1 MIASCLGVRSDR
13 GPPTMSVPSPPPPP
27 PPTHPEALVS
37 LPAFPSG
44 GAGDR
49 LARAREYLRQTHAT
63 VEAFHRGGA
72 SGLSTCRLLSEA
84 TDRLVRGLF
93 EELAA
98 ETQAPPGL
106 ALVALGSYGR
116 CELSPH
122 SDLDLLLLR
131 PPSAS
136 EEGTAALA
144 RALPTLLWDLKRAV
158 GWSARS
164 PEECTHAA
172 EADQTVRTAL
182 LDCRFLAGDSG
193 TFARFSEDVLPR
205 LLGRGSDAF
214 IQAKV
219 QELRARRERY
229 GDSVFLLEPHLKQ
242 GEGGLRDLETALWV
256 AQVRF
261 RARDLQ
267 GLLQKSI
274 LPDSEVTRLEAARD
288 FLLRIRHQLH
298 FSRGRKEDRL
308 TFELQ
313 VEVARFLG
321 YPEQAPVL
329 PVEAFMRDYYL
340 AANALRLAADGL
352 ISRCEE
358 LGPARRG
365 PSRDERRLG
374 PFKVFNGR
382 LSVSD
387 ASLFPREPSTL
398 LDFFRTAEEHGL
410 PLYSWARQQVVQA
423 LPALEAARATPAVT
437 HAFRAL
443 FARPGTRGELLFELH
458 DSGVLGTVLPEFGRI
473 TAHHQNDLYHVYTV
487 DVHTLFALRRLY
499 TLRAGD
505 LLEEEPELSRAMRDL
520 EDPLP
525 LYLGMLLHD
534 AGKGMGGNHSE
545 KGRVLMVAVGERLG
559 LAPRQREVAE
569 FLVLE
574 HLLMSHT
581 AQRRDLSD
589 PALIADFARRVG
601 DVEKLTCLYLLTWA
615 DLRSVAPGMWTG
627 WKAQLLRELY
637 DKARAHLLGTTA
649 TGGQPDPVRE
659 QFHARWTRVLGE
671 ERARALAQVLPERY
685 FLGTAPELATL
696 HARLLACARRRTLAA
711 ALRHRPDAGYSELAL
726 AARDR
731 PGLLA
736 CLAGVLA
743 AHRIDILSARIVSTT
758 DGLALD
764 VFDVRPPH
772 GVLLERSRWRAAR
785 ADLVKVLSGAV
796 SSEDVL
802 RRRRPGSLPQRPLP
816 PVAPKVTVDNRASRD
831 FTVVDVVARDR
842 VGLLH
847 AIASA
852 LTASGAQIA
861 LAKVATEAHRAV
873 DSFYVTRD
881 GARVERPEEVK
892 ALVATLTE
900 ALKALEQE
908 V

>member
-1 MIASCLGVRSDR
+1 MFVYASKTDKIAYCPGMRSHYNLH
-13 GPPTMSVPSPPPPP
+13 PMSVPSLPSPPPP
-27 PPTHPEALVS
+27 THAEALVS
-37 LPAFPSG
+37 LPAFPPG
-44 GAGDR
+44 GAEDR

-72 SGLSTCRLLSEA
+72 AGLSSCRLLTEA

-116 CELSPH
+116 RELSPH

-131 PPSAS
+131 PPDSAEEDSAS
-136 EEGTAALA
+136 LA

-164 PEECTHAA
+164 PEECARAA
-172 EADQTVRTAL
+172 DADQTVRTAL
-182 LDCRFLAGDSG
+182 LDCRLLAGAPTTG
-193 TFARFSEDVLPR
+193 AWLAEHVLSQ

-214 IQAKV
+214 IQDKV

-229 GDSVFLLEPHLKQ
+229 GDSVFVLEPHLKQ
-242 GEGGLRDLETALWV
+242 GEGGLRDLETALWI

-274 LPDSEVTRLEAARD
+274 LTGSEVTRLEAARD

-298 FSRGRKEDRL
+298 FLRGRKEDRL

-340 AANALRLAADGL
+340 SATALRLAADGL

-358 LGPARRG
+358 LGPARRA

-382 LSVSD
+382 LSVSE
-387 ASLFPREPSTL
+387 ASLFPREPSTI

-410 PLYSWARQQVVQA
+410 SLYSWARQQVVQA
-423 LPALEAARATPAVT
+423 LPALEAARANPAVT

-473 TAHHQNDLYHVYTV
+473 TAHHQHDLYHVYTV

-545 KGRVLMVAVGERLG
+545 KGRGLMVAVGERLA
-559 LAPRQREVAE
+559 LSPRQREVAE

-615 DLRSVAPGMWTG
+615 DIRSVAPGMWTG

-637 DKARAHLLGTTA
+637 DKARAHLLGTATA
-649 TGGQPDPVRE
+649 EGPHQPGPMRE
-659 QFHARWTRVLGE
+659 RFHARWARVFGE
-671 ERARALAQVLPERY
+671 ARARALGEVLPERY
-685 FLGTAPELATL
+685 FLGTEPGRATL
-696 HARLLACARRRTLAA
+696 HARLLECARRRTLAA
-711 ALRHRPDAGYSELAL
+711 ALRHRPEAGYSELSL

-736 CLAGVLA
+736 LLAGVLS
-743 AHRIDILSARIVSTT
+743 AHRIDILSARIASTT

-772 GVLLERSRWRAAR
+772 GLLLERSRWRAAR
-785 ADLVKVLSGAV
+785 ADLVRVLSGAI
-796 SSEDVL
+796 SSEEVL
-802 RRRRPGSLPQRPLP
+802 RRRRSGSLLQRPLP

-831 FTVVDVVARDR
+831 FTVVDVVAQDR

-861 LAKVATEAHRAV
+861 LAKVPTAPW
-873 DSFYVTRD
+873 TRS
-881 GARVERPEEVK
+881 
-892 ALVATLTE
+892 T
-900 ALKALEQE
+900 
-908 V
+908 

>member
-1 MIASCLGVRSDR
+1 MRSDR
-13 GPPTMSVPSPPPPP
+13 GLHTMSVPSPPPPP
-27 PPTHPEALVS
+27 PPTHAEALVS
-37 LPAFPSG
+37 LPAFPPG

-49 LARAREYLRQTHAT
+49 LVRAREYVRQTHAI
-63 VEAFHRGGA
+63 VEAFHRSGA

-131 PPSAS
+131 PPGSP
-136 EEGTAALA
+136 EEGSAALA
-144 RALPTLLWDLKRAV
+144 RALPTLLWDLKRTV
-158 GWSARS
+158 GWSTRS
-164 PEECTHAA
+164 PEECARAA
-172 EADQTVRTAL
+172 EDDHTVRTAL
-182 LDCRFLAGDSG
+182 LDCRFLAGEPSTAAG
-193 TFARFSEDVLPR
+193 LTGHVLPE
-205 LLGRGSDAF
+205 LLGRGPEAF
-214 IQAKV
+214 IQDKV
-219 QELRARRERY
+219 QELRTRRERY

-242 GEGGLRDLETALWV
+242 GDGGLRDLETALWI

-274 LPDSEVTRLEAARD
+274 LPGSEVTRLEAARD

-298 FSRGRKEDRL
+298 FLRGRKEDRL

-321 YPEQAPVL
+321 YPEQGPVL

-340 AANALRLAADGL
+340 AAHALRLAADGL

-374 PFKVFNGR
+374 PFKVFSGR

-387 ASLFPREPSTL
+387 ASLFQREPSTL

-423 LPALEAARATPAVT
+423 LPALEAARASPAVT
-437 HAFRAL
+437 TAFLAL

-458 DSGVLGTVLPEFGRI
+458 DTGVLGAVLPEFGRI

-534 AGKGMGGNHSE
+534 AGKGLGGNHSE
-545 KGRVLMVAVGERLG
+545 KGRGLMVSVGGRLG
-559 LAPRQREVAE
+559 LSPRQREVAE

-615 DLRSVAPGMWTG
+615 DIRSVAPGMWTG

-637 DKARAHLLGTTA
+637 DKARAWLLGTTE
-649 TGGQPDPVRE
+649 GQPGPGRE
-659 QFHARWTRVLGE
+659 QFHARWARVFGE
-671 ERARALAQVLPERY
+671 ARAHALAQVLPERY
-685 FLGTAPELATL
+685 FLGTSPARATL
-696 HARLLACARRRTLAA
+696 HARLLDRARRRTLAA
-711 ALRHRPDAGYSELAL
+711 ALRHLPEAGHSELAL

-736 CLAGVLA
+736 LLAGVLS

-772 GVLLERSRWRAAR
+772 GLLLERSRWRAAR
-785 ADLVKVLSGAV
+785 ADLVRVLSGAV
-796 SSEDVL
+796 SSEEVL
-802 RRRRPGSLPQRPLP
+802 RRRRSGSLLQRPLP
-816 PVAPKVTVDNRASRD
+816 PVAPKVTVDNRASRG

-873 DSFYVTRD
+873 DSFYVTRE

-892 ALVATLTE
+892 ALVSSLTA
-900 ALKALEQE
+900 ALQALERE
-908 V
+908 G